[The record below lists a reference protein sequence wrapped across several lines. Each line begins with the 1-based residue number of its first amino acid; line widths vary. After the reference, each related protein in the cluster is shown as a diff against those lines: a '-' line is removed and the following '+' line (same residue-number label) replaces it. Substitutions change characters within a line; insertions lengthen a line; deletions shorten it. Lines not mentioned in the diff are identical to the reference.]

1 MLIGLFRQ
9 SYLPQY
15 ILLVV
20 IGAVLWIPAFLEP
33 PGILVTGHS
42 TQPLYNLIAGWLAGN
57 PLLQVILG
65 FVLLIIQSLIFNV
78 IMISQGLVSK
88 NSMIPAI
95 VYVVLMSTNFDNLT
109 LTPLLL
115 SAFFILTLL
124 GRVFTMY
131 ERSDNLMELFS
142 SGLLI
147 SFASMAYFPSF
158 FFLIFILYVLVIY
171 RIVTWRE
178 WTAPFVGF
186 LIPYLYLWVF
196 YFWVESLNPVYD
208 EYVNFFNELFI
219 TTLHIDTGDIII
231 EASLF
236 LFILLPAL
244 LKAISSMGSHNII
257 TRKKLSVSNWL
268 FVITI
273 IITFTAG
280 NLLDNNLYTLGG
292 AVIVA
297 HNFDITTRS
306 RWNELIFL
314 FFTAGTAVNNY
325 F

>member
-1 MLIGLFRQ
+1 MLIALFRA

-15 ILLVV
+15 AFLVV
-20 IGAVLWIPAFLEP
+20 VGVALWIPAFLEP
-33 PGILVTGHS
+33 PEITVTGHS
-42 TQPLYNLIAGWLAGN
+42 IQPLYNLIAGWLDGN
-57 PLLQVILG
+57 PLLTVILG
-65 FVLLIIQSLIFNV
+65 FFLLIIQSLIFNV

-88 NSMIPAI
+88 NSMVPAI
-95 VYVVLMSTNFDNLT
+95 VYLVLMSTHFENLT

-115 SAFFILTLL
+115 AGFFILAFL

-131 ERSDNLMELFS
+131 ERSDNLIELFS

-147 SFASMAYFPSF
+147 SFASLVYFPSF
-158 FFLIFILYVLVIY
+158 FFLLFILYVLIIY

-178 WTAPFVGF
+178 WTVPFVGF
-186 LIPYLYLWVF
+186 IIPYLYLWVY
-196 YFWVESLNPVYD
+196 YFWIESLTPVYA
-208 EYVNFFNELFI
+208 EYAEFFSGIFI
-219 TTLHIDTGDIII
+219 TKMYLDIGDIII

-236 LFILLPAL
+236 LFILLPSMFRL
-244 LKAISSMGSHNII
+244 ISSMGSHNIV

-268 FVITI
+268 FVITV
-273 IITFTAG
+273 IITFSAG
-280 NLLDNNLYTLGG
+280 NLLQNNVYALGG
-292 AVIVA
+292 AVLVA